1 MPRRSIISLASVLS
15 LLLGGVMGQSASD
28 GTVGIAGP
36 ALSGEND
43 WSFEPDPPSTDQ
55 DLTITYDGP
64 DETVSYE
71 IDGQASVDV
80 DTSSGTFRIPKS
92 KLSGK
97 RFVKLKASGGEA
109 GYLII
114 RFP

>member
-1 MPRRSIISLASVLS
+1 MPRRNFFSLASALA
-15 LLLGGVMGQSASD
+15 LLLGGVIGQSASD
-28 GTVGIAGP
+28 GAFGITSP
-36 ALSGEND
+36 AASGEND

-71 IDGQASVDV
+71 IEGESSVDV

-97 RFVKLKASGGEA
+97 RFVKLKASGGES